1 MAGLTNL
8 VSLTITTG
16 PAAILNQSLLE
27 LTSESG
33 LMFQAMECGLA
44 VITSQPD
51 EEYTN
56 AEYHIE
62 LADTADKQNSKMSSR
77 FIEDC
82 FTTLSYDSFFFVKES
97 SLKISSQ
104 N

>member
-1 MAGLTNL
+1 MQNLQGPKFQFNLTILHFLTITRHTSSGRSYQL

-16 PAAILNQSLLE
+16 PAAILNQSMLE

-33 LMFQAMECGLA
+33 LMFQAMERGLA
-44 VITSQPD
+44 VITSKSD

-62 LADTADKQNSKMSSR
+62 LADGADEKCRQGG
-77 FIEDC
+77 
-82 FTTLSYDSFFFVKES
+82 
-97 SLKISSQ
+97 
-104 N
+104 

>member
-16 PAAILNQSLLE
+16 PAAILNQSMLE
-27 LTSESG
+27 LISESG

-44 VITSQPD
+44 VITSQSD

-62 LADTADKQNSKMSSR
+62 LADAADEQNLKMSSR
-77 FIEDC
+77 FIENY
-82 FTTLSYDSFFFVKES
+82 FTTLS
-97 SLKISSQ
+97 
-104 N
+104 

>member
-16 PAAILNQSLLE
+16 PAAILNQSILE

-33 LMFQAMECGLA
+33 LMFQAMDCGLA
-44 VITSQPD
+44 VITSRSD

-62 LADTADKQNSKMSSR
+62 LPDGTDEQKSKMSSR
-77 FIEDC
+77 WIGDYL
-82 FTTLSYDSFFFVKES
+82 TSLSFFF
-97 SLKISSQ
+97 
-104 N
+104 